1 MEFGGE
7 GEIVRQSTT
16 ESLDPQAL
24 TLSRRHLGYIG
35 YLDSDQEWHDL
46 LTFTSSCF
54 DTSVLQPQVAVLYNR
69 DLHVSSHMRS
79 V

>member
-1 MEFGGE
+1 M
-7 GEIVRQSTT
+7 T
-16 ESLDPQAL
+16 
-24 TLSRRHLGYIG
+24 
-35 YLDSDQEWHDL
+35 YLL
-46 LTFTSSCF
+46 TSSCF